1 LILFS
6 RFHSIS
12 ILHNK
17 VMAPTIPTAPTGT
30 PLAPIP
36 ADPSLWDRISTWVSE
51 HKAVVYTIAGVA
63 VVVTTAGAVYYVRSS
78 QVSSSPVIQHAT
90 PAGICASSGVPVLM
104 RGLTDRNP
112 RTHNPSSARRRGG
125 NGSKPR
131 GKPKLRKLPP
141 PQRRPRPRLP
151 QPRRPR
157 LPPSSP
163 PTSCPR
169 LTRPQSRPLPSSSA
183 RSTHRS

>member
-1 LILFS
+1 
-6 RFHSIS
+6 
-12 ILHNK
+12 
-17 VMAPTIPTAPTGT
+17 MAPTIPTAPTGT
-30 PLAPIP
+30 PSAPIP

-78 QVSSSPVIQHAT
+78 QVSSSPVTQHAT
-90 PAGICASSGVPVLM
+90 RQGPSAGSESHMLM
-104 RGLTDRNP
+104 LSFPDRNP

-131 GKPKLRKLPP
+131 GKPKPRKLPR
-141 PQRRPRPRLP
+141 PQRRPRPPLP
-151 QPRRPR
+151 HPR

-169 LTRPQSRPLPSSSA
+169 SMRPQSRPLQSSSA